1 MTVSLRPSTA
11 SDVAAALAAEND
23 PATRRWL
30 CEVSAAWH
38 ERHLTDRAAEHLVVE
53 RAGTAIGF
61 VVLVT
66 VGGVAEL
73 RRIVVWPQAR
83 GTGAG
88 RKALV
93 AAIDHAFARPGTH
106 RVWLDVKPA
115 NAVARAL
122 YTSVGFVEEGVLR
135 EAVLEPDGSW
145 SSLVVMAVLDR
156 EWAALQ
162 ELGGPDPLRPAL
174 RRAPAPS
181 DRPR

>member
-1 MTVSLRPSTA
+1 MTVRLRPSTA
-11 SDVAAALAAEND
+11 SDVPGALAAEYD
-23 PATRRWL
+23 PASRPWL
-30 CEVSAAWH
+30 CEVSTAWH
-38 ERHLTDRAAEHLVVE
+38 ERHLTDPAAEHLVVE
-53 RAGTAIGF
+53 RAGTAVGF
-61 VVLVT
+61 VVLVI
-66 VGGVAEL
+66 VGGVTEL

-88 RKALV
+88 RAALV
-93 AAIDHAFARPGTH
+93 AAVDHAFARPGTH

-122 YTSVGFVEEGVLR
+122 YTSVGFVEEGLLR
-135 EAVLEPDGSW
+135 EAVPEPDGSW

-162 ELGGPDPLRPAL
+162 DLRGPDPLRPAPP
-174 RRAPAPS
+174 RAPAPS

>member
-1 MTVSLRPSTA
+1 MTVSLRLSIA
-11 SDVAAALAAEND
+11 SDVAAALAAENE
-23 PATRRWL
+23 PATRPWL

-38 ERHLTDRAAEHLVVE
+38 ERHLTDPAAEHLVVE

-88 RKALV
+88 RAALV
-93 AAIDHAFARPGTH
+93 AAVDHAFARPGTH

-115 NAVARAL
+115 NALARTL

-135 EAVLEPDGSW
+135 EAVPEPDGSW

-156 EWAALQ
+156 EWAARQ
-162 ELGGPDPLRPAL
+162 ELRPAP

-181 DRPR
+181 DGPR